1 MDATCTIQD
10 SIHVFSL
17 VHKYVSRILGTY
29 QNPVE
34 FFYSYFYIMPG
45 LLPVLHSVLQLRG
58 LDQFRVP

>member
-1 MDATCTIQD
+1 MVLGIDPNTNF
-10 SIHVFSL
+10 VYSL
-17 VHKYVSRILGTY
+17 KLYR
-29 QNPVE
+29 NPVE

>member
-29 QNPVE
+29 QYGVR
-34 FFYSYFYIMPG
+34 FYF
-45 LLPVLHSVLQLRG
+45 VSVNTSAPML
-58 LDQFRVP
+58 